1 MCKADG
7 QWKVAIWRREL
18 RPDALWH
25 LAGWEVGGRFKREGT
40 QVYPGLI
47 HKDIWQKPIQS
58 CKAIILQLK
67 TETFTFFFF
76 VNFAPWEF
84 SSLKKLERP
93 LTPAETNIITKH
105 LISNFLI
112 YLSFPKKSIYSSHK
126 SLFSLHPSTELGTE
140 ACSFNHLASHTF
152 VVSCI

>member
-25 LAGWEVGGRFKREGT
+25 LVGWEVGGRFKREGT

-47 HKDIWQKPIQS
+47 HKDIWQKPTQRF
-58 CKAIILQLK
+58 KALILHLK
-67 TETFTFFFF
+67 TNTFKILK
-76 VNFAPWEF
+76 NFALLEF